1 MNVPLWNVPL
11 ASLGQQGMSPP
22 RTFPYLAYW
31 NVEVE
36 CWRDSS
42 DALLAL
48 LTVART
54 LDEISIRP
62 SNTSTSVYMLHLF
75 LDVLMFHRATR
86 LQTAPTSAPCLSLSE
101 TFKF

>member
-1 MNVPLWNVPL
+1 MECP
-11 ASLGQQGMSPP
+11 LGQFGSARYVPSQD
-22 RTFPYLAYW
+22 FPISGLL
-31 NVEVE
+31 EVE

-54 LDEISIRP
+54 LDEISIHP